1 MTETQAYYFS
11 NTLDKAGYKMI
22 KCCMHSTLS
31 TKEYTKSFRPE
42 TNDTDANPDY
52 EIFYRFIDWLERH
65 PQASV
70 DAKHRFTVTIAI
82 MSGQSDVRA
91 DLIIGYDKNRS
102 IEDVEELAKDFYEL
116 TKRHNL

>member
-1 MTETQAYYFS
+1 MTKTQAYSLS
-11 NTLDKAGYKMI
+11 NTLDDAGYKRI
-22 KCCMHSTLS
+22 TNCLHSTIS
-31 TKEYTKSFRPE
+31 TYEYAKSFRPE

-52 EIFYRFIDWLERH
+52 SIFYRFVDWLERH
-65 PQASV
+65 PQAPV

-116 TKRHNL
+116 TKRHKL